1 MPRKIP
7 ILEMTK
13 WLESYEQGRSEAK
26 IAKRAKRD
34 VWTVKRGIEQARRQ
48 REVLHSRAELLKEAL
63 ENHQREL
70 LSVVTDVQST
80 IGVPAPDLE
89 LTEAQDKQCLPVRL
103 SGIAAKYETREGWAV
118 ALEAEKKTTGKLV
131 QEHLRSDPLWR
142 DRAAWQKTL
151 EAHLSARTLLMRR
164 AAELLWAKTGYGFGE
179 ESSSPPFLIYET
191 AVRLLYQAALHI
203 ALGISSVPDMEDR
216 IGSDYATG
224 EVRAGKGTLL
234 ANAPG
239 KEEECRTNILV
250 AWNELQMSREVG
262 VARETY
268 RELVQATAKT
278 RKVAEEITLL
288 NLVPGHCRVCKR
300 L

>member
-1 MPRKIP
+1 MQSSVTIAQR
-7 ILEMTK
+7 
-13 WLESYEQGRSEAK
+13 WLEEYEQGMSEAK

-48 REVLHSRAELLKEAL
+48 REVFHSRAELLKEAL
-63 ENHQREL
+63 ENHDREL
-70 LSVVTDVQST
+70 LNVVTDFQST
-80 IGVPAPDLE
+80 IEIPAPDPE
-89 LTEAQDKQCLPVRL
+89 LTEVQDKQWRPVRM
-103 SGIAAKYETREGWAV
+103 SRIAAKHETGEGWVV
-118 ALEAEKKTTGKLV
+118 ALEDEKKTTGELAP
-131 QEHLRSDPLWR
+131 EHLRSDPLWR

-151 EAHLSARTLLMRR
+151 EAHLSARTLLKRR

-179 ESSSPPFLIYET
+179 ESSSLPFLIYET
-191 AVRLLYQAALHI
+191 TVSLLYQIALHM

-239 KEEECRTNILV
+239 KEEECRANILV
-250 AWNELQMSREVG
+250 SWNELQMSREVG
-262 VARETY
+262 VVRDTY

-288 NLVPGHCRVCKR
+288 
-300 L
+300 